1 MPKTTVITDVR
12 IQSLESTCNFQT
24 GEEKDH
30 YQSNNREYIVL
41 ANASLLA
48 IAEAGSSVLVI
59 ISSGVTITRVISA
72 FSKFVQS
79 HLQETLVVSI
89 FCGHTEHIRKLS
101 ILRKENMHSLQ
112 KFCCSIKV
120 EPGLIIL
127 DYR

>member
-1 MPKTTVITDVR
+1 M
-12 IQSLESTCNFQT
+12 
-24 GEEKDH
+24 
-30 YQSNNREYIVL
+30 